1 MVGLVLAAGYAT
13 RLYPVTLTQS
23 KCLLKVAG
31 KPMID
36 YVIEKLIPLRGLE
49 KIYVVSNARYYDCFK
64 EWLNSYPSNKSRI
77 PIELINDGSTDESN
91 KLGAIGDIQF
101 VIKNK
106 NINTDLVIIAGDN
119 LLTGSVDGFLKFCRQ
134 KNSPVLGVYDIKL
147 LDEVSKYSSV
157 VVDSTGKII
166 EFIEKPSNPK
176 STKIGIALYYY
187 PKNVLPLFEKYISE
201 GNNKDQPGRFVQWL
215 YKLQPVYACEIL
227 GNWFD
232 VGDINVLK
240 EAEKFL
246 LDKKKSNA

>member
-36 YVIEKLIPLRGLE
+36 YVIEKLLPLEDLE
-49 KIYVVSNARYYDCFK
+49 KIYVVSNSRYFDCFK
-64 EWLNSYPSNKSRI
+64 EWLNSYSSNTKI
-77 PIELINDGSTDESN
+77 PIELINDGSTDDSN

-106 NINTDLVIIAGDN
+106 NINTDLIIIAGDN
-119 LLTGSVDGFLKFCRQ
+119 LLTGSVDGFLKFCKQ

-147 LDEVSKYSSV
+147 LNEVSKYSSV

-176 STKIGIALYYY
+176 NTKIGIALYYY
-187 PKNVLPLFEKYISE
+187 PKNILPLFDKYISE
-201 GNNKDQPGRFVQWL
+201 GKNKDQPGRFVQWL
-215 YKLQPVYACEIL
+215 YELQPVYACEIP

-232 VGDINVLK
+232 IGDIEILK
-240 EAEKFL
+240 KAEKFL
-246 LDKKKSNA
+246 FEKENSNT